1 MDKILVSK
9 EDIKQ
14 FYITERGFNSMLKK
28 YAYLFPIKGSKELA
42 GLVADIMGDGN
53 LQGYPKWRF
62 DFCSKSKETL
72 NIFGEKIYSN
82 FNINGKIRNCTTNI
96 FGVSY
101 LYGVNCKRLSK
112 SLYYIGVPS
121 GEKVTQGFK
130 IPNWILEDKEYFREF
145 ISRLFI
151 CEGSVD
157 YSAPS
162 VKLGMSKIIPL
173 LNDGFYFF
181 NQIKDNLLFHFNIKT
196 MRIYSEKPRKTRKDN
211 QLTSRIILKIKRQSE
226 LIKFL
231 NEINYPDEDNKQKI
245 LSKIKRNT

>member
-72 NIFGEKIYSN
+72 
-82 FNINGKIRNCTTNI
+82 NI

-181 NQIKDNLLFHFNIKT
+181 NQI
-196 MRIYSEKPRKTRKDN
+196 
-211 QLTSRIILKIKRQSE
+211 
-226 LIKFL
+226 
-231 NEINYPDEDNKQKI
+231 
-245 LSKIKRNT
+245 